1 VLFPGPVVERIQR
14 GEITL
19 AFRRWKRPTVV
30 AGGALRSPAGLLAI
44 EEVTIVTE
52 ADITDA
58 DARDAGFDTAD
69 QVIASLRGGA
79 DRTLYRIR
87 FRRAGDDPRHALRA
101 DADLDD
107 VQMAAIDGQL
117 DRWDAASRTGPWTGD
132 VLRLIAARPAESS
145 AALVADRPEERHVF
159 KRRVRRLKELGLEP
173 YDCLS
178 PALMDSIATWTA
190 KTSGALAA

>member
-1 VLFPGPVVERIQR
+1 MPVLFPGPVVERIER

-30 AGGALRSPAGLLAI
+30 AGGALHSPAGLLAI

-52 ADITDA
+52 ADITEA
-58 DARDAGFDTAD
+58 DARDAGYDTVD
-69 QVIASLRGGA
+69 QVIASLQHGD

-107 VQMAAIDGQL
+107 VQIAAIDAQL
-117 DRWDAASRTGPWTGD
+117 DRWDAASKTGPWTAD

-145 AALVADRPEERHVF
+145 ADLVADRPEERHVF
-159 KRRVRRLKELGLEP
+159 KRRVRHLKKLGLTESLDVG
-173 YDCLS
+173 YRLS
-178 PALMDSIATWTA
+178 PRGQAYLEHADRH
-190 KTSGALAA
+190 

>member
-1 VLFPGPVVERIQR
+1 MPVLFPGPVVERIEC

-30 AGGALRSPAGLLAI
+30 AGGALHSPAGLLAI

-52 ADITDA
+52 ADITEA
-58 DARDAGFDTAD
+58 DARDAGYDTVD
-69 QVIASLRGGA
+69 QVIASLQHGD

-107 VQMAAIDGQL
+107 VQIAAIDAQL
-117 DRWDAASRTGPWTGD
+117 DRWDAASRTGPWTAD

-145 AALVADRPEERHVF
+145 ADLVADRPEERHVF
-159 KRRVRRLKELGLEP
+159 KRRVRHLKKLGLTESLDVG
-173 YDCLS
+173 YRLS
-178 PALMDSIATWTA
+178 PRGQAYLEHTDRH
-190 KTSGALAA
+190 